1 MTDLAVS
8 TKEIVKEFPNKRAVD
23 GISLDIKKGE
33 IFGILG
39 PNGAGKTT
47 FLRMLA
53 TITKVSKGKG
63 MIFGKDVT
71 KDARKVR
78 SLIGLTGQYATV
90 DEELTAMENLKLFGQ
105 LNGLSASQSKARA
118 LELLNQFSLTEAKDR
133 PIREFSGGMRR
144 RLDLS
149 VSLIV
154 KPPLIFLDEPTTG
167 LDPRTRGEMWEVIR
181 NLASDG
187 ATILLTTQYL
197 EEADQLADRLAII
210 NHGRII
216 SQGTPNEL
224 KSLLSDTHFEI
235 ILEHMRDAE
244 RAKGLIKAEIAQEA
258 MISPEGT
265 KLTVKLAD
273 TKVMTRLL
281 LDLTQQDIEIKEFSV
296 RKPTLDEVFLEL
308 TK

>member
-1 MTDLAVS
+1 
-8 TKEIVKEFPNKRAVD
+8 
-23 GISLDIKKGE
+23 
-33 IFGILG
+33 
-39 PNGAGKTT
+39 
-47 FLRMLA
+47 
-53 TITKVSKGKG
+53 
-63 MIFGKDVT
+63 
-71 KDARKVR
+71 
-78 SLIGLTGQYATV
+78 
-90 DEELTAMENLKLFGQ
+90 
-105 LNGLSASQSKARA
+105 
-118 LELLNQFSLTEAKDR
+118 
-133 PIREFSGGMRR
+133 
-144 RLDLS
+144 
-149 VSLIV
+149 
-154 KPPLIFLDEPTTG
+154 
-167 LDPRTRGEMWEVIR
+167 MWEVIR
-181 NLASDG
+181 NLANDG

-210 NHGRII
+210 NQGRII

-235 ILEHMRDAE
+235 TLEHMRDAE